1 MFIFYRALKSLN
13 LFLLVF
19 LLIFS
24 HLLHW
29 RSLYCSVHLLLTMC
43 IELMTGSYYMVRLHF
58 QEFFSLLDWTWSHQ
72 FLPRLLVVCLHLQ
85 YRFLLRFVA
94 SERVT
99 SCKWA
104 CHNLGWLSASNQCML
119 RNVFI
124 NHISASNLYIVSSTI
139 AECLQSSIYC
149 ITRTIVVFSSA
160 LVTRG
165 DFSES
170 VHIL

>member
-1 MFIFYRALKSLN
+1 MSLILWFRVKLHVPLICLFCTVPWN

-29 RSLYCSVHLLLTMC
+29 RSLYCSVHLLLPMC

-99 SCKWA
+99 CKWA

-124 NHISASNLYIVSSTI
+124 NHSSASNLYIVSSTI
-139 AECLQSSIYC
+139 AECLQSS
-149 ITRTIVVFSSA
+149 